1 MKTASDQLPTQETG
15 RQTDFTHE
23 QKYPNVESAHKAFL
37 AAAGRM
43 LSVNN
48 WHAYAG
54 GASAKFTLCNNLGI
68 EVDQMAGQGAFISI
82 DLPGPGP
89 DAGDGLEW
97 VMIEKLVTE
106 GGANT
111 AEEYTLMTVRPM
123 PEPGKD
129 NTEIAHFYKDV
140 STSTFVVRRD
150 GLLLSAGAHGRN
162 ETPNNERVD
171 LHDKIRNT
179 AIALMA
185 RVGLSG
191 MQWQKLVNGLIEY
204 QEAKNGK
211 TT

>member
-1 MKTASDQLPTQETG
+1 MKTALEQLPPQETG

-23 QKYPNVESAHKAFL
+23 LKYETLESAHKAFR

-48 WHAYAG
+48 WHAYSG
-54 GASAKFTLCNNLGI
+54 GGSAKFTLCNNQGI
-68 EVDQMAGQGAFISI
+68 EVDLMAGQGLFISI

-89 DAGDGLEW
+89 DAGNGLEW
-97 VMIEKLVTE
+97 VMIEKLVSE
-106 GGANT
+106 GGADT
-111 AEEYTLMTVRPM
+111 AEEYVLMTVRPV
-123 PEPGKD
+123 PDPGKD
-129 NTEIAHFYKDV
+129 TTEIAHFYKDV

-162 ETPNNERVD
+162 ETPNNEGVD

-204 QEAKNGK
+204 KEVKDGK